1 MSEKQEN
8 SELQGS
14 DLLQELTS
22 TDTCTDGYD
31 AICEALKKIYGE
43 QEGQYHRALIPYC
56 LGGDSPLDG
65 VEVYLCKQE
74 RAHWH
79 YITYGFSDLF
89 ENENPDS
96 ELSGY
101 GFELTF
107 RLLKG
112 EEDTAPNWPIN
123 FLQNLARYVFE
134 SGNPFDAGH
143 HMDANSP
150 IALEEET
157 ELTAMGFGLDPV
169 LGQIDTPNGKVK
181 FLQVNALTHDEMMA
195 MMCAQGDKFI
205 EQTHKYLPLGICELS
220 RTSLMENA
228 DFVEA
233 WERSVE
239 LEGSSTGFL
248 YLDRMS
254 LKQENGGITISLTYS
269 YIQLIGTM
277 IGARLLKDRHLL
289 LVSPDC
295 VIDLLLGD
303 FSLNKEEDD
312 YYKLE
317 LAKAEYES
325 IFEQIGQYLKAG
337 ASSPTSFKA
346 PNSPVVIELIA

>member
-1 MSEKQEN
+1 
-8 SELQGS
+8 
-14 DLLQELTS
+14 
-22 TDTCTDGYD
+22 
-31 AICEALKKIYGE
+31 
-43 QEGQYHRALIPYC
+43 
-56 LGGDSPLDG
+56 
-65 VEVYLCKQE
+65 
-74 RAHWH
+74 
-79 YITYGFSDLF
+79 
-89 ENENPDS
+89 
-96 ELSGY
+96 
-101 GFELTF
+101 
-107 RLLKG
+107 
-112 EEDTAPNWPIN
+112 
-123 FLQNLARYVFE
+123 
-134 SGNPFDAGH
+134 
-143 HMDANSP
+143 
-150 IALEEET
+150 
-157 ELTAMGFGLDPV
+157 
-169 LGQIDTPNGKVK
+169 
-181 FLQVNALTHDEMMA
+181 
-195 MMCAQGDKFI
+195 
-205 EQTHKYLPLGICELS
+205 
-220 RTSLMENA
+220 MENA

-254 LKQENGGITISLTYS
+254 LKQENGGITISLPYS

-337 ASSPTSFKA
+337 ASSPTSFKT
-346 PNSPVVIELIA
+346 PNSPVVIELMA

>member
-1 MSEKQEN
+1 
-8 SELQGS
+8 
-14 DLLQELTS
+14 
-22 TDTCTDGYD
+22 
-31 AICEALKKIYGE
+31 
-43 QEGQYHRALIPYC
+43 
-56 LGGDSPLDG
+56 
-65 VEVYLCKQE
+65 
-74 RAHWH
+74 
-79 YITYGFSDLF
+79 
-89 ENENPDS
+89 
-96 ELSGY
+96 
-101 GFELTF
+101 
-107 RLLKG
+107 
-112 EEDTAPNWPIN
+112 
-123 FLQNLARYVFE
+123 
-134 SGNPFDAGH
+134 
-143 HMDANSP
+143 MDANSP

-195 MMCAQGDKFI
+195 MMCAQGDNFI

-220 RTSLMENA
+220 RASLMENA

-254 LKQENGGITISLTYS
+254 LKQENDGIIISLPYS